1 MMGLIDEAQDGQ
13 RRFGVGHFDLVI
25 IDEAHR
31 SVYQKYR
38 AIFEYFDSLL
48 VGLTA
53 TPKDEI
59 DRNTYGLFDLE
70 SGVPTDA
77 YPLEDAVM
85 DGFLV
90 PPKAVSVP
98 LRFPREGIRY
108 DELSDEEK
116 EQWDAT
122 DWGDESDV
130 RDRVEAEA
138 VNRWLFNQDTVDKVL
153 AHLMERGI
161 KVAGGDRL
169 GKTIIFAKSHA
180 HAEFIAERFN
190 VHYPKLRGEFAR
202 VIDFK
207 VEYAQSL
214 IDAFANPARS
224 PHIAISVDMLD
235 TGIDIPQVVNL
246 VFFKLVRSKTKFWQ
260 MLGRGTRLSLDLF
273 GPGRHKEFFY
283 VFDYCENLEFFATN
297 PETTDG
303 ASGDSL
309 GKRVFEA
316 RLELI
321 SELDGQHAEPD
332 LRQATAETLRAEVL
346 AMNVD
351 NFVVRARRRQV
362 EKYRDANAWTAL
374 SPEAIAELSGDVAGL
389 PSELEP
395 EDEEPKRFDLLLL
408 NLQLAVLRTEPV
420 FERLRQQL
428 EDIAG
433 LLAEKSSIPMIQRE
447 LALIHDLLSDVWWKD
462 VTPAMLETVRRRLR
476 SLVKLIE
483 KGRRKPV
490 YTDLEDVMGEERAV
504 ELLGFASPQDFER
517 FRAKA
522 RQFLREHQSHPAVG
536 KIRGNQP
543 LDESDIAALERL
555 LVEGGIGT
563 AEDVRRARN
572 ECDGRFGLFVRS
584 LVGLEREAA
593 KEALAG
599 FVAGKTLSADQIEF
613 VGLIVDHLSE
623 HGFVEVHRLY
633 ESPYTDLSPRGV
645 DGLFGSAQVD
655 ELVRALAVVRERA
668 AA

>member
-1 MMGLIDEAQDGQ
+1 M
-13 RRFGVGHFDLVI
+13 
-25 IDEAHR
+25 
-31 SVYQKYR
+31 
-38 AIFEYFDSLL
+38 
-48 VGLTA
+48 
-53 TPKDEI
+53 
-59 DRNTYGLFDLE
+59 
-70 SGVPTDA
+70 
-77 YPLEDAVM
+77 
-85 DGFLV
+85 
-90 PPKAVSVP
+90 PPRAVSVP
-98 LRFPREGIRY
+98 LKFPREGIRY
-108 DELSDEEK
+108 DDLSDEEK
-116 EQWDAT
+116 EEWDAT
-122 DWGDESDV
+122 DWGDEGEA

-260 MLGRGTRLSLDLF
+260 MLGRGTRLSPDLLR
-273 GPGRHKEFFY
+273 PGRDKEFFY

-303 ASGDSL
+303 AAGDSL
-309 GKRVFEA
+309 GQKVFKA

-321 SELDGQHAEPD
+321 SELDTQRAEPD
-332 LRQATAETLRAEVL
+332 LRGATAETLRAEVA

-362 EKYRDANAWTAL
+362 EKYREANAWTAL
-374 SPEAIAELSGDVAGL
+374 SPEAFAELSGDVAGL

-395 EDEEPKRFDLLLL
+395 EDEEAKRFDLLLL
-408 NLQLAVLRTEPV
+408 NLQLAVLRSEPG
-420 FERLRQQL
+420 FDRLRQQL
-428 EDIAG
+428 EEIAG

-447 LALIHDLLSDVWWKD
+447 LRLIHDLLSDVWWKD
-462 VTPAMLETVRRRLR
+462 VTPAMLETVRLRLR
-476 SLVKLIE
+476 GLVKLIE
-483 KGRRKPV
+483 RARRKPV
-490 YTDLEDVMGEERAV
+490 YTDFEDVMGEERAAD
-504 ELLGFASPQDFER
+504 LPGFASHHDFER
-517 FRAKA
+517 FRDKA
-522 RQFLREHQSHPAVG
+522 RQFLWEQQSHPAVN
-536 KIRGNQP
+536 KIRGNRA
-543 LDESDIAALERL
+543 LDASDIRALERL

-563 AEDVRRARN
+563 AADVERARS
-572 ECDGRFGLFVRS
+572 ECDGRLGLFVRS
-584 LVGLEREAA
+584 LVGLEREVA
-593 KEALAG
+593 KEAFAGFLAG
-599 FVAGKTLSADQIEF
+599 KALSADQIEF
-613 VGLIVDHLSE
+613 LNLIVDHLTE
-623 HGFVEVHRLY
+623 HGFLEVHRLY

-645 DGLFGSAQVD
+645 DGVFSSTQVD
-655 ELVRALAVVRERA
+655 ELVRALAVVREHA